1 MPLSGSCSECL
12 FLGGGVGD
20 GVIRRWERARKVGNR
35 GRGFEGY
42 YQVPG
47 SSCLQLLGS
56 PQQQQPL
63 THTSAVMSHEVHLLK
78 MYTMTWIQRGAATSH
93 GNDVMTGYLTA
104 EKIVCAL
111 SFSLLRWLT
120 IIFASRSTALC
131 LLDPSLLMA
140 FHPHCFSSPSAP
152 ADEWLCFGMFFFHFW
167 AWVFIKFLLC
177 VNIQLSSNLEYSF
190 LIFLQVDLHL
200 SLLG

>member
-20 GVIRRWERARKVGNR
+20 GVIRRWELVRKVGNR

-63 THTSAVMSHEVHLLK
+63 SHTSAVMSHEVHLLK
-78 MYTMTWIQRGAATSH
+78 TYTMTWMQRGAATSH
-93 GNDVMTGYLTA
+93 GNDIKTGYLTA

-111 SFSLLRWLT
+111 SFGFLR
-120 IIFASRSTALC
+120 
-131 LLDPSLLMA
+131 
-140 FHPHCFSSPSAP
+140 
-152 ADEWLCFGMFFFHFW
+152 
-167 AWVFIKFLLC
+167 
-177 VNIQLSSNLEYSF
+177 
-190 LIFLQVDLHL
+190 
-200 SLLG
+200 